1 MRKTILLTLLLCIS
15 AHAINAQNKEIDKL
29 SFKLG
34 KWKWKTKGLTKSGDP
49 KMYNGEGYSNIY
61 YVNDSN
67 AIIDEHKIDWE
78 DGTIYKAITY
88 RTFDEASKSYMVVWA
103 QANTSNTSKI
113 KGHWE
118 GEKFVEIEDKKLSLY
133 IIQPSVP
140 IEIVYDIFNRINT
153 LGTPLNKQEVR
164 NCLFTGKATHFL
176 FDMVN
181 RSIFKQA
188 IDEGISDKR
197 MKARETILRFVAFYT
212 FDYKD
217 RYAGQMSNFL
227 DLAMQE
233 LNLMTKER
241 LKEIEE
247 I

>member
-118 GEKFVEIEDKKLSLY
+118 GEKFVEIEEGEDDYGKWINRL
-133 IIQPSVP
+133 
-140 IEIVYDIFNRINT
+140 EIYDIKPNSHKAKLERTYASGFKLVILEYEAT
-153 LGTPLNKQEVR
+153 KLN
-164 NCLFTGKATHFL
+164 
-176 FDMVN
+176 
-181 RSIFKQA
+181 
-188 IDEGISDKR
+188 
-197 MKARETILRFVAFYT
+197 
-212 FDYKD
+212 
-217 RYAGQMSNFL
+217 
-227 DLAMQE
+227 
-233 LNLMTKER
+233 
-241 LKEIEE
+241 
-247 I
+247 